1 MFQGNVIYNRIWSV
15 GLSSPCLS
23 HQIQYKGKV
32 SEQRAFEVKKSLISK
47 MQQGLVHVLGLYAVA
62 LCFDFQFSLKKNELD
77 PSGG

>member
-47 MQQGLVHVLGLYAVA
+47 CSKG
-62 LCFDFQFSLKKNELD
+62 
-77 PSGG
+77 